1 MRRRGHW
8 LQQPCLSMYAV
19 CHCILMLSRAV
30 AADLRSMLS
39 GKVLVETALGTVV
52 GTNDGSTQSFL
63 GIPYALPPVGDGRWR
78 SPEPVEP
85 WAHKLEAFEFGAE
98 CMQSTSRGSHYPV
111 MVWIFG
117 GGFQQGASSHAIYH
131 GNMLAKRDVVVVS
144 LNYRVGALGFM
155 VSVHDGLWGNYG
167 LQDQRLALQWVH
179 DHIENFGGDPDC
191 VTLFGESA
199 GAMSAGLH
207 MHMDGAGT
215 LFHGVIMQ
223 SNPLGYKFRSI
234 TIANFMGQAVKRGL
248 DCIDLQCMRNEPAS
262 EIMHQQEMLLGVPRS
277 VGDFFTWGP
286 VMTDSI
292 HRNLLR
298 RYSRTVQ
305 GAVPL
310 MNVTQPL
317 TMWGAATGGT
327 MAEVPVLMG
336 ANSHEG
342 QMFVYAA
349 FPVNM
354 PKYVYWGFVLALFK
368 DSAPKVLQQYGE
380 MARQYRGSGDYRPV
394 MSQIIHDYLFRCP
407 LRRTAHLLQDRR
419 DRSENPAGTPPVFV
433 YEFSHPT
440 TVPGFA
446 ACNGLACHTAE
457 LPYVFEQLEEIR
469 SSYSYAS
476 FLARNGTEEAKNGGF
491 QFPGQVDA
499 DTKVSRIMAAY
510 WTQFAKGLLDIS
522 ESPTVH
528 TAVRDCICQFW
539 DELQWRY

>member
-19 CHCILMLSRAV
+19 CHCILVLSRAV

-52 GTNDGSTQSFL
+52 GKNDGSTQSFL

-85 WAHKLEAFEFGAE
+85 WAHKLEAFEFGSE
-98 CMQSTSRGSHYPV
+98 CMQSTSVSEAPPDRMGEDCLYLNVWAPADAKRGSHYPV

-248 DCIDLQCMRNEPAS
+248 DCTDLQCMRNEPAS

-380 MARQYRGSGDYRPV
+380 LARQYRGSGDYRPV

-457 LPYVFEQLEEIR
+457 LPYVFEQLE
-469 SSYSYAS
+469 
-476 FLARNGTEEAKNGGF
+476 
-491 QFPGQVDA
+491 
-499 DTKVSRIMAAY
+499 VSLRVGM
-510 WTQFAKGLLDIS
+510 LVML
-522 ESPTVH
+522 
-528 TAVRDCICQFW
+528 
-539 DELQWRY
+539 